1 MRRLSRRLRGA
12 RPTRRDDRGSSSVE
26 TAILIPIIV
35 VLAFA
40 APQAGMWC
48 YARQAATDAAT
59 AAARAASVDGAAP
72 GAGQAEGQDYLRQLA
87 TGTITAYT
95 VTETDTATT
104 VTIHINARVPSTIPL
119 PGFHPRVDV
128 TVTRARERFTPPGS
142 P

>member
-1 MRRLSRRLRGA
+1 MRRLIRRLQKAGRAG
-12 RPTRRDDRGSSSVE
+12 RDDRGSSSVE

-35 VLAFA
+35 VLLFA
-40 APQAGMWC
+40 APQAGMWF

-59 AAARAASVDGAAP
+59 AAARAAAMDGAAP
-72 GAGQAEGQDYLRQLA
+72 GAGQAAGDDYLQQLA

-95 VTETDTATT
+95 VTETDTPTT
-104 VTIHINARVPSTIPL
+104 VTIRVRADVPSTIPL

-128 TVTRARERFTPPGS
+128 TVTRARERFTAASS